1 MLTLSPRELLTT
13 TRAVRKRLDLTRSVD
28 RKVIE
33 ECITIARQA
42 PNASNM
48 QNWHFVIVG
57 DSNKKARL
65 AKLFRKG
72 WETYVNRP
80 NAAGN
85 LKFDDPRRKATQLNN
100 VICSILAEHL
110 KEVPI
115 HVIPC
120 VTPRTDLG
128 QTIATQRAAL
138 IPVAYTIGTDFR
150 PALREPI

>member
-1 MLTLSPRELLTT
+1 LLTLSSRELLTT

-33 ECITIARQA
+33 ECITIAQQA

-48 QNWHFVIVG
+48 QNWHFVIVE

-85 LKFDDPRRKATQLNN
+85 LKFDDPRRKATQLK
-100 VICSILAEHL
+100 IMSSAQYLAEHL

-128 QTIATQRAAL
+128 QTVAAQS
-138 IPVAYTIGTDFR
+138 AAWGSIG
-150 PALREPI
+150 PAASSSNSK